1 MVTHNISANISEI
14 AFQLDIYPSKKAER
28 LSNQQH
34 FLTDTV
40 RQCVKVYQLEP
51 RDWQQIYQAIHPS
64 CVVDVS
70 SDKKDR
76 SKALGIGS
84 GFLFALATVQQCIKI
99 LNTKP
104 IVWQQFYRGLR

>member
-1 MVTHNISANISEI
+1 MVTHNISANISET
-14 AFQLDIYPSKKAER
+14 AFYLDIYPSKKAER

-40 RQCVKVYQLEP
+40 RQCVKIYQLEP
-51 RDWQQIYQAIHPS
+51 NNWQQICQAIHPS

-76 SKALGIGS
+76 SKALGS
-84 GFLFALATVQQCIKI
+84 GFLFALATVHQCIQI
-99 LNTKP
+99 MHAKP
-104 IVWQQFYRGLR
+104 IVWQQFYRG

>member
-40 RQCVKVYQLEP
+40 PQCVKVYQLEP
-51 RDWQQIYQAIHPS
+51 RDWQQFYQAIHPGY
-64 CVVDVS
+64 VRDVS
-70 SDKKDR
+70 LEKTQH
-76 SKALGIGS
+76 SKALVS
-84 GFLFALATVQQCIKI
+84 GWRFALTTVQQCIKI
-99 LNTKP
+99 LNMKP
-104 IVWQQFYRGLR
+104 IVWQQFYGGLR